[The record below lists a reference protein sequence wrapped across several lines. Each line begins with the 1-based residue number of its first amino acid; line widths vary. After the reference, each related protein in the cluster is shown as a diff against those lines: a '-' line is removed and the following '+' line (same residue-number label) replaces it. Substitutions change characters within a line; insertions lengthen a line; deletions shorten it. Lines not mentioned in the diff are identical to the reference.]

1 MNRTSWTSIARA
13 ALLCMGLSLGAS
25 AADVPALDAAGL
37 ARGPYS
43 SMHMI
48 VEKTFLNLDVAEIDV
63 RGSAR
68 VQNAF
73 AGAAAGK
80 AYSDVLE
87 AQLAKVAL
95 EADHLV
101 IQVKFLRDASF
112 SRWLDAAQESLVK
125 VARSGLV
132 PADECKRVSG
142 SLGQWFKAFEKD
154 GFHKGDRVVYDVRPG
169 LLRTVAVTAAG
180 KAVVDRTGRDELSS
194 RVLLATY
201 FAPGTDYRTPLLKS
215 LLAPAPAPR

>member
-1 MNRTSWTSIARA
+1 MTTTSWKTFARA
-13 ALLCMGLSLGAS
+13 ALLCTCLSLGAS
-25 AADVPALDAAGL
+25 AAEVPALDAPDL
-37 ARGPYS
+37 ARGPYAG
-43 SMHMI
+43 MHMI

-63 RGSAR
+63 RASTKVQSAL
-68 VQNAF
+68 AS
-73 AGAAAGK
+73 AAAGK
-80 AYSDVLE
+80 PYSDALE
-87 AQLAKVAL
+87 AQLAQVVL

-112 SRWLDAAQESLVK
+112 SRWLDAAQESLSK

-142 SLGQWFKAFEKD
+142 SLAQWFKAFEKD
-154 GFHKGDRVVYDVRPG
+154 GFHKGDRFVYDVRPG

-180 KAVVDRTGRDELSS
+180 KPIVDRVGRGELSS

-215 LLAPAPAPR
+215 LLAPAPR

>member
-1 MNRTSWTSIARA
+1 MKTTSWTSFASA
-13 ALLCMGLSLGAS
+13 ALVCTCLSLGAS
-25 AADVPALDAAGL
+25 AAGVPALDAPGL

-63 RGSAR
+63 RTSAR
-68 VQNAF
+68 LQSALADV
-73 AGAAAGK
+73 AAGK
-80 AYSDVLE
+80 AYSDALE
-87 AQLAKVAL
+87 AQLVKVLL

-132 PADECKRVSG
+132 PADECKRVSS

-154 GFHKGDRVVYDVRPG
+154 GFHKGDRFVYDVRPG

-180 KAVVDRTGRDELSS
+180 KPIVDRTGRDELSS

-201 FAPGTDYRTPLLKS
+201 FAPGSDYRTPLVKS
-215 LLAPAPAPR
+215 LLARAPR